1 MAWRPV
7 AGGESGMPIAITIP
21 VGQTDSEWFDP
32 IPSGANFR
40 LPSLETDGNCPSTTL
55 TLSARDP
62 EDQVA
67 KSVQNFSL
75 DVGPNQAFGASDLAT
90 LSSLLDRR
98 EWRWTLG
105 TAPTSDCTIILR
117 IT

>member
-7 AGGESGMPIAITIP
+7 AGGESGMPVSIEFLS
-21 VGQTDSEWFDP
+21 GQANSEWLDP
-32 IPSGANFR
+32 IPNGAAFR
-40 LPSLETDGNCPSTTL
+40 LPCIETDGNCPSTTL
-55 TLSARDP
+55 TLSVRDP
-62 EDQVA
+62 GDQVA

-98 EWRWTLG
+98 QWRFTLG
-105 TAPTSDCTIILR
+105 TAPSADCIIILR